1 MACQALPF
9 ATVRS
14 QTGTEKVPMMELMTP
29 MARTSSGKTIQ

>member
-1 MACQALPF
+1 MLCQALPL

-29 MARTSSGKTIQ
+29 MARTSSGKTMK